1 MFEVQVEVPFSA
13 AHHLEGYAGRCAR
26 VHGHR
31 WKVRAIVRG
40 VSAGP
45 WGMLVD
51 VRRLRALLES
61 LLQRFEGCDL
71 NLDPLFCGSNPSAEN
86 LAAEIYRLL
95 HKAPLVGG
103 YASAAWLQAV
113 EVEETPGSAA
123 RFSRVATD
131 QSSISKRPPGI

>member
-1 MFEVQVEVPFSA
+1 MYEVQVEVPFSA

-40 VSAGP
+40 RSAGP

-86 LAAEIYRLL
+86 LATEIYRLI
-95 HKAPLVGG
+95 HRAPLLGG
-103 YASAAWLQAV
+103 AVDGAWLQAV

-123 RFSRVATD
+123 RYTRVTTA
-131 QSSISKRPPGI
+131 QAG

>member
-31 WKVRAIVRG
+31 WKVRAVVRG
-40 VSAGP
+40 NSSGP

-61 LLQRFEGCDL
+61 ILERFEGCDL
-71 NLDPLFCGSNPSAEN
+71 NLDPLFRGSNPSAEN
-86 LAAEIYRLL
+86 LATEIFRLI
-95 HKAPLVGG
+95 HRAPLLGN
-103 YASAAWLQAV
+103 SAPGAWLQAV

-123 RFSRVATD
+123 RYS
-131 QSSISKRPPGI
+131 PPGAGQAG

>member
-31 WKVRAIVRG
+31 WKVRAIVCG
-40 VSAGP
+40 EDTDP

-51 VRRLRALLES
+51 VRRLRSLLES
-61 LLQRFEGCDL
+61 VLARFEGCDL
-71 NLDPLFCGSNPSAEN
+71 NLDPLFRGSNPSAEN
-86 LAAEIYRLL
+86 LATEIYRLL
-95 HKAPLVGG
+95 HQAPLMGE
-103 YASAAWLQAV
+103 SAPDAWLQAV

-123 RFSRVATD
+123 RYCRADAV
-131 QSSISKRPPGI
+131 QEG

>member
-13 AHHLEGYAGRCAR
+13 AHHLEGYAGRCSR

-40 VSAGP
+40 RDTSP

-51 VRRLRALLES
+51 VRRLRALLQSILE
-61 LLQRFEGCDL
+61 RFEGCDL
-71 NLDPLFCGSNPSAEN
+71 NLDPLFRGSNPSAEN
-86 LAAEIYRLL
+86 LATEIYRLL
-95 HKAPLVGG
+95 YRAPLVGR
-103 YASAAWLQAV
+103 SAPGAWLQAV

-123 RFSRVATD
+123 RYCRAD
-131 QSSISKRPPGI
+131 AHQDG

>member
-40 VSAGP
+40 DECGP

-51 VRRLRALLES
+51 VRRLRLLLES
-61 LLQRFEGCDL
+61 ILQRFEGCDL
-71 NLDPLFCGSNPSAEN
+71 NLDPLFSGSNPSAEN
-86 LAAEIYRLL
+86 LAGEIYRLI
-95 HKAPLVGG
+95 HRAPLVGG
-103 YASAAWLQAV
+103 SVSGAWLQAV

-123 RFSRVATD
+123 RYSRPESF
-131 QSSISKRPPGI
+131 QES